1 MGNLK
6 ELKMKAKESNLRGY
20 SKMRKQDLV
29 NLLTEKLG
37 QNWEQDATF
46 NRLTTDSSDVGDT
59 VITQRSTP
67 RNRQTSDPSP
77 LKQVTQ
83 PNRPAKPKNI
93 WNQFLSEYS
102 VQHNVGLKEAMKQ
115 KEAYQTWK
123 SERSAPNVVGG
134 RNPPNAETPTSVV
147 ETPTVEVST

>member
-123 SERSAPNVVGG
+123 SERQ
-134 RNPPNAETPTSVV
+134 NAETPTSVV
-147 ETPTVEVST
+147 ETPTSVETATVETPI

>member
-83 PNRPAKPKNI
+83 PKKPKNI

-123 SERSAPNVVGG
+123 SERQ
-134 RNPPNAETPTSVV
+134 NAETPSTV
-147 ETPTVEVST
+147 ETATVETATGDAPI